1 MGNLKIESLRYI
13 SLNKVRI
20 ASFRYKCDK
29 EVIKDYLYLINTTDM
44 SENLMS
50 IGLTVEDVLRTE
62 ELIWK
67 NKIYKLIKCAVDNCL
82 IKNEYVETK

>member
-29 EVIKDYLYLINTTDM
+29 EIIKDYLFLINTTDM
-44 SENLMS
+44 SKGYMH
-50 IGLTVEDVLRTE
+50 IGLTAEDIKRTE
-62 ELIWK
+62 ENMI
-67 NKIYKLIKCAVDNCL
+67 NKLNNYKEGL
-82 IKNEYVETK
+82 NE

>member
-1 MGNLKIESLRYI
+1 MTIDSLRYI

-20 ASFRYKCDK
+20 VSFRYKCNK
-29 EVIKDYLYLINTTDM
+29 EVIKDYLYLINTTDR
-44 SENLMS
+44 SEHLMS

>member
-1 MGNLKIESLRYI
+1 MDNLKIESLRYI

-29 EVIKDYLYLINTTDM
+29 EVIKEYLFLINTTDM
-44 SENLMS
+44 SESLMS
-50 IGLTVEDVLRTE
+50 IGLTVEDLLRTE

-67 NKIYKLIKCAVDNCL
+67 NKMDKVISEVS
-82 IKNEYVETK
+82 KNE

>member
-29 EVIKDYLYLINTTDM
+29 EIIKDYLYLISNTDM
-44 SENLMS
+44 SESLMT
-50 IGLTVEDVLRTE
+50 IGITAEDIKRLDEQLR
-62 ELIWK
+62 WK
-67 NKIYKLIKCAVDNCL
+67 KQMDKLISCAADNCL
-82 IKNEYVETK
+82 IKKEYIED

>member
-44 SENLMS
+44 SESLMS
-50 IGLTVEDVLRTE
+50 IGLTVEDIKRLDE
-62 ELIWK
+62 EFRQK
-67 NKIYKLIKCAVDNCL
+67 GIYGGL
-82 IKNEYVETK
+82 NE

>member
-1 MGNLKIESLRYI
+1 MKQMSIDSLRYI

-44 SENLMS
+44 SESLMT
-50 IGLTVEDVLRTE
+50 IGLSAEDIKRLDEQLR
-62 ELIWK
+62 WK
-67 NKIYKLIKCAVDNCL
+67 KQMDKLISSAVDNCL
-82 IKNEYVETK
+82 IKKEYMED